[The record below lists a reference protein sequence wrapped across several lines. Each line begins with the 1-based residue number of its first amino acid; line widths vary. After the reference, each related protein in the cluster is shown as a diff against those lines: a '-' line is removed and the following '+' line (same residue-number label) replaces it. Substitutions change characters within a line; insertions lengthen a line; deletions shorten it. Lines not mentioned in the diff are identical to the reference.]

1 VCTLNL
7 THLRK
12 SASTSSSSASDGGGA
27 ADWLELLELLEEEE
41 EEEEEEAE
49 AKGCTSARTLSYCG
63 PHNAVAAASR
73 SDAAA
78 RLNRGP

>member
-1 VCTLNL
+1 MCTLNL

-27 ADWLELLELLEEEE
+27 ADWLELLELLEEE

-78 RLNRGP
+78 RLNRGT